1 MKVVLDTNIFVS
13 ALFWEKGN
21 PRHIIEKA
29 LEDKFELI
37 TSDEILEELE
47 RILKRDFEADDVF
60 CKNTTEFIR
69 KIAAIINPV
78 LRLEVIN
85 EDPDDNKILACADEG
100 KADYIVTG
108 DNHLLNLKK
117 YNEIQIVKAKE
128 FDTILN
134 NQIES

>member
-1 MKVVLDTNIFVS
+1 MLTHRVRPDHAISIVVPSSKSIANR
-13 ALFWEKGN
+13 ALVLSSLAEWLSVLKG
-21 PRHIIEKA
+21 
-29 LEDKFELI
+29 
-37 TSDEILEELE
+37 
-47 RILKRDFEADDVF
+47 DFEADDVF

-108 DNHLLNLKK
+108 DNHLLNVNYRGLKPLS
-117 YNEIQIVKAKE
+117 V
-128 FDTILN
+128 
-134 NQIES
+134 